1 MARRRLDDNAEVGA
15 SAMVIFIGILIA
27 SSVISALIISVGGT
41 IFTRAGADAKV
52 SSHGQKGIVNVV
64 ILEIWALDTTDEI
77 HIVFDLPF
85 IETPLRDTD
94 FTWILMCLPAG
105 NRGLEF
111 DSGSFEFAT
120 TLDGDGLTALP
131 TIEFLPGAN
140 YRMIIQLDLCDL
152 EVIEKAT
159 LILIIDKGSTHEKV
173 LNIGTAPYVGKDLN

>member
-64 ILEIWALDTTDEI
+64 VLEIFALDATDEI
-77 HIVFDLPF
+77 HIIFDLPF
-85 IETPLRDTD
+85 IEKPLSDTD
-94 FTWILMCLPAG
+94 FTWILMCLPTG
-105 NRGLEF
+105 DLRLVF

-131 TIEFLPGAN
+131 IIEFLPGDN
-140 YRMIIQLDLCDL
+140 YRMRIQLDLCDL
-152 EVIEKAT
+152 EAIEEAT
-159 LILIIDKGSTHEKV
+159 LILIIDKGSTQEKA
-173 LNIGTAPYVGKDLN
+173 LNIGNAPFVGKDLN